1 LVVQNY
7 NTGQK
12 SERFHRPGALKL
24 FHEEPEAG
32 KLHIRLFRHNG
43 SEDGSADAVCATSS
57 DSAHR
62 GKRGE
67 VVMSTSKNL
76 KLTICVGALLAPLLL
91 GSAGA
96 NNNNNNNKNNN
107 TYSATFSGFEE
118 IGPLGAGETGAILS
132 KGQGQLT
139 LNVDKGNRLINF
151 QLTYSNLSSP
161 VTVSHIHFGKRH
173 VAGGVMVFFCSNN
186 ANPPPGTQTCPMT
199 GGTVTGTITGAN
211 VQALAG
217 QNVTAG
223 DFDALLAALESNTAY
238 GNIHT
243 TNFTA
248 GEIRGQILP
257 SKKHD

>member
-1 LVVQNY
+1 VVP
-7 NTGQK
+7 TWV
-12 SERFHRPGALKL
+12 SWCRARERVRPSSTAAC
-24 FHEEPEAG
+24 F
-32 KLHIRLFRHNG
+32 
-43 SEDGSADAVCATSS
+43 AD
-57 DSAHR
+57 DRRPR
-62 GKRGE
+62 G
-67 VVMSTSKNL
+67 
-76 KLTICVGALLAPLLL
+76 CVRSP
-91 GSAGA
+91 S
-96 NNNNNNNKNNN
+96 
-107 TYSATFSGFEE
+107 
-118 IGPLGAGETGAILS
+118 S

-199 GGTVTGTITGAN
+199 GGN